1 MNSTTQTKQHFDMLQ
16 SNNLERIKAYLSEN
30 YSTLFS
36 SPAKGAITTLC
47 VALSLGA
54 AVMVADTLSQQY
66 LVRKLTP
73 VIEQNGQN
81 FLALKM
87 QTATALK
94 ALNDLPRDAQQCTK
108 DIKAQLIESTKTQR
122 YIYAS
127 AIKLDNGKVCTSYG
141 QTLQAEQL
149 PNAQQA
155 NHYRSNSGMDYWFNA
170 NRQVSSDNG
179 EIIIGQHNAYVSL
192 NKGIINNSLTL
203 PAGVELDLLDERTL
217 QPVFSSDNTPWQA
230 PERRLEW
237 NKLTFEK
244 NHVYLATP
252 AQANGL
258 VAVASTST
266 NRYLQALLTST
277 AMVLMFAAALLK
289 TTLNLHA
296 KYLSLPAKLRH
307 AISSDKLDIR
317 YQPIVDMN
325 TKQWVGAEA
334 LLRCTLNEQNISPDI
349 LIPMAQRSGLMRQL
363 TRRVCTRV
371 AEDHASLIWAC
382 KDFYISINLSAEDVL
397 DETFPEF
404 TKGLFAHYQVPSSR
418 IVFEITE
425 ESLSDKAKAIVQ
437 LNKLREQG
445 HKIAIDDFGTGY
457 SSMSHLDSLPADIL
471 KIDRSFITPDKLK
484 HHDGV
489 WWHIISM
496 ARVQGLKVIAEGIE
510 TTEQADIL
518 SYAGVN
524 TAQGWLYSK
533 DLSAGNLARHF
544 FMIQYP
550 GLA

>member
-1 MNSTTQTKQHFDMLQ
+1 MLQ
-16 SNNLERIKAYLSEN
+16 INNLKRIKTYLSEN
-30 YSTLFS
+30 YSRLFS
-36 SPAKGAITTLC
+36 SPANGVITTLC
-47 VALSLGA
+47 AALSLG
-54 AVMVADTLSQQY
+54 VTVWIADTLSQQY

-81 FLALKM
+81 FLAIKM
-87 QTATALK
+87 QTATALS
-94 ALNDLPRDAQQCTK
+94 ALNGLPRDAQQCTK

-149 PNAQQA
+149 PNDQQA
-155 NHYRSNSGMDYWFNA
+155 NHFRSNSGMDYWFNA
-170 NRQVSSDNG
+170 NRQVSSNNG
-179 EIIIGQHNAYVSL
+179 EIIIGQHHAYVWL
-192 NKGIINNSLTL
+192 NKGIISNALTVA
-203 PAGVELDLLDERTL
+203 AGVELDLLDERTL

-230 PERRLEW
+230 PEGRLEW

-244 NHVYLATP
+244 NLVYLALP
-252 AQANGL
+252 ARASGL
-258 VAVASTST
+258 VAVASTPTSQ
-266 NRYLQALLTST
+266 YWQALLTFS
-277 AMVLMFAAALLK
+277 AVLLVLAGALLK
-289 TTLNLHA
+289 TSLKVHA
-296 KYLSLPAKLRH
+296 KYFSLPAKLRH
-307 AISSDKLDIR
+307 AISTDKLDIR

-334 LLRCTLNEQNISPDI
+334 LLRGTLNEQNISPNI
-349 LIPMAQRSGLMRQL
+349 LIPMAQRAGLMRQL

-397 DETFPEF
+397 DESFPEF
-404 TKGLFAHYQVPSSR
+404 TKRLFAHYQVPSSR

-425 ESLSDKAKAIVQ
+425 ESLIDKAKAIVQ
-437 LNKLREQG
+437 LNKLRDQG

-457 SSMSHLDSLPADIL
+457 SSMSRLDSLPADIL

-510 TTEQADIL
+510 TTEQAEIL

-533 DLSAGNLARHF
+533 DLSAGNLAR
-544 FMIQYP
+544 QYFTVEYA

>member
-1 MNSTTQTKQHFDMLQ
+1 MNPTTQTKQHFDRLQ
-16 SNNLERIKAYLSEN
+16 SNNLKRIKAHLSEN

-54 AVMVADTLSQQY
+54 AVLAADTLSQQY

-73 VIEQNGQN
+73 VIEQNGKN
-81 FLALKM
+81 FLAIKM
-87 QTATALK
+87 QTATTLN
-94 ALNDLPRDAQQCTK
+94 ALNELPRDVQACSEA
-108 DIKAQLIESTKTQR
+108 INVQLTERTKTQR

-149 PNAQQA
+149 PNDQQA
-155 NHYRSNSGMDYWFNA
+155 NHYRSNSGVDYWFNA
-170 NRQVSSDNG
+170 NRQVNSDKG
-179 EIIIGQHNAYVSL
+179 EIIIGQHHAYVWL
-192 NKGIINNSLTL
+192 NKGIINESLTAA
-203 PAGVELDLLDERTL
+203 AGVELDLLDERTL
-217 QPVFSSDNTPWQA
+217 QPVFSSDNTPWPA

-237 NKLTFEK
+237 NKLTFGK
-244 NHVYLATP
+244 SHVYLATP
-252 AQANGL
+252 TQANGL
-258 VAVASTST
+258 LAVASTPVSQ
-266 NRYLQALLTST
+266 YLQALLTFS
-277 AMVLMFAAALLK
+277 AVFLVLAWALLK
-289 TTLNLHA
+289 TTLKLHA
-296 KYLSLPAKLRH
+296 KYFSLPAKLRH
-307 AISSDKLDIR
+307 AINTDKLEIR

-334 LLRCTLNEQNISPDI
+334 LLRCTLNGQNIGPNV
-349 LIPMAQRSGLMRQL
+349 LIPMAQRAGLMRQL

-371 AEDHASLIWAC
+371 AEDHTSLMWAC

-397 DETFPEF
+397 DESFPEF
-404 TKGLFAHYQVPSSR
+404 TKSLFAHYQVPSSR

-425 ESLSDKAKAIVQ
+425 ESLNDKAKAIVQ

-457 SSMSHLDSLPADIL
+457 SSMSHLDTLPADIL

-484 HHDGV
+484 YHNGI

-496 ARVQGLKVIAEGIE
+496 ARVQGLTVIAEGIE
-510 TTEQADIL
+510 TDDQADIL

-524 TAQGWLYSK
+524 IAQGWLYSK
-533 DLSAGNLARHF
+533 DLSASNLARHF